1 MQKIRFNA
9 STVAEEGSGKRVPEE
24 QLLEMTMISFSC

>member
-9 STVAEEGSGKRVPEE
+9 STVAEEEGGKRVPEE
-24 QLLEMTMISFSC
+24 QLEMSMLSFSH

>member
-9 STVAEEGSGKRVPEE
+9 STVAEEEGGKRVPEE
-24 QLLEMTMISFSC
+24 QLLEMSMLSFSH